1 MPLRKRTKK
10 LRPVN
15 TIAKAI
21 DKANRGMAEI
31 QDALDAHTPFHVFTD
46 AVRRLVKLRE
56 ELDKINDPPFSYA
69 APPNLEH
76 RIAGAQTYLDLFY
89 LYSTASVFHG
99 LYIDPTDQ
107 VQKAEQDYASVIAD
121 WESGKL
127 KKGLLE
133 YVFSPGDKT
142 PDLVKFHSSNISRVR
157 AYAGVALPL
166 VHAHRPYNH
175 CVSRFVSENSALIEQ
190 IGALRAKIYSLE
202 KELESARHFERQHG
216 NTLAITARAKSQT
229 RSRVSDLQHL
239 VQRTSDCPYCGE
251 PIVGTPHLDHI
262 HPVSCGGLSVLENL
276 VWACQPCNGRKS
288 NKTVLEFCEQS
299 SLDLSTVI
307 HRLRSQGK
315 RV

>member
-1 MPLRKRTKK
+1 MPLRRRAKK

-31 QDALDAHTPFHVFTD
+31 QDALDAHTPFYVFTN
-46 AVRRLVKLRE
+46 AVRRLVKLRG
-56 ELDKINDPPFSYA
+56 ELEKIDDSPFSYA

-76 RIAGAQTYLDLFY
+76 RLARAQTYLDLFDF
-89 LYSTASVFHG
+89 YSKASDFHG
-99 LYIDPTDQ
+99 LYVDPTDQ
-107 VQKAEQDYASVIAD
+107 VQKAEQDYASVIED

-142 PDLVKFHSSNISRVR
+142 PDLVKFHSSNILRVR
-157 AYAGVALPL
+157 AYAAVALPL
-166 VHAHRPYNH
+166 IHAHRPDNH
-175 CVSRFVSENSALIEQ
+175 CVSRFVSENSASIEQ
-190 IGALRAKIYSLE
+190 IGALKAKIYSLE

-251 PIVGTPHLDHI
+251 PLGGTPHLDHI

-276 VWACQPCNGRKS
+276 VWACQRCNGLKS